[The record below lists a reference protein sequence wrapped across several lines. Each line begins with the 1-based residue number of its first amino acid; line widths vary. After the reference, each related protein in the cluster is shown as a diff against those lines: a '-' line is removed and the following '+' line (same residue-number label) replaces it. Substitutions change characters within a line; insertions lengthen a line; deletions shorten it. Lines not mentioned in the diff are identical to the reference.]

1 MGGVVK
7 LNQELDPDLHHRMQL
22 AALQQGKKQHVFVS
36 EAIREKVEAHEA
48 AEAKRRRH
56 R

>member
-1 MGGVVK
+1 MVK
-7 LNQELDPDLHHRMQL
+7 LNQELDPELHHRMQL

-36 EAIREKVEAHEA
+36 DAIRKAVEEHEA
-48 AEAKRRRH
+48 AEEKRRRG